1 MKKQELIYLS
11 KADVQSIGVKMD
23 EAVHTLE
30 KVFRAKAGGSAEFV
44 PNARIHLQGDDN
56 IINAIPAYTPDLN
69 LVGLKWVSTFSDNK
83 TKGLPDVSGLI
94 ILSDDKTGCPLAM
107 MDSTIITDLHTSA
120 AILLSA
126 KQLALSDS
134 SVLSILGCSFSA
146 IRPVE
151 ALNDNYHFKKILLFD
166 ADTNSAKS
174 FADELS
180 TRTGEQ
186 VRIVETFRDAVKG
199 SDIVIT
205 TSSNTENSVGAI
217 QAGWLKE
224 GSFIIMIDPNSY
236 LHSDALREVSKTYT
250 EETKHFYQ
258 YREAGYFKELPDIY
272 SDLTDLVGNKK
283 LGREFPK
290 ERIIYVNLGWGIND
304 LAIADLIYRRALANG
319 VGIHLSL

>member
-1 MKKQELIYLS
+1 MKKQSLIYLS
-11 KADVQSIGVKMD
+11 KADVKSIGLKID

-30 KVFRAKAGGSAEFV
+30 KVFHDKARGLTEFV
-44 PNARIHLQGDDN
+44 PNARIHLQGNDN

-69 LVGLKWVSTFSDNK
+69 LVGLKWVSTFSNNK
-83 TKGLPDVSGLI
+83 TKGLPDISGLI

-134 SVLSILGCSFSA
+134 SVLSILGCNFSA
-146 IRPVE
+146 IGSVE
-151 ALNDNYHFKKILLFD
+151 ALNDNYHFKNILLFD
-166 ADTNSAKS
+166 ADNNSAES

-186 VRIVETFRDAVKG
+186 VRIVETFREALKG

-205 TSSNTENSVGAI
+205 TSSTAENSVGAI

-224 GSFIIMIDPNSY
+224 GSFIIVMDPNSY

-250 EETKHFYQ
+250 EETQLFYQ
-258 YREAGYFKELPDIY
+258 YK
-272 SDLTDLVGNKK
+272 
-283 LGREFPK
+283 
-290 ERIIYVNLGWGIND
+290 
-304 LAIADLIYRRALANG
+304 
-319 VGIHLSL
+319 